1 MNILKT
7 YNRLNLGKFEYRDEK
22 NQMEYLQPLA
32 QARTRMGKFFQPNQL
47 LGRKGSIGCVS
58 LEISQQCNLDCS
70 LCYLSPNSSN
80 VKDLPLTELFSR
92 LDKIRHHY
100 GVGTNVQISG
110 GDPTLRN
117 RKELMQIVRYA
128 RLLGLNPALFTNG
141 ILVSRDLLEELVEN
155 GLSDVAFHVDMS
167 QKRPGY
173 HSEQELNAVRLEYIE
188 RTRGLP
194 LLVVFNTTVFD
205 ENFSDIPSVVQFFID
220 HADRVGFCSFQL
232 QADTGRGVLGK
243 RTLPI
248 SLETV
253 RAKIDEGA
261 DNALGWDAFLIG
273 HPKCHSYAPALAING
288 KAFSMVED
296 PVLVGDFL
304 NDFKHISHDRREQPS
319 GIALK
324 YFRTGLQ
331 KPKWIFRGLKH
342 FLPRLWRIR
351 KEIYAE
357 KKLPRKISF
366 FVQNFMDADN
376 LDQERIDACSFT
388 VMTSEGPV
396 SMCAHNA
403 RRDDYILKP
412 VTVYE
417 QTGAVTFYPLK
428 KKYLLKTR
436 KSNNLVMEEA

>member
-1 MNILKT
+1 MKILELINNWLLESSNNMNIENEL
-7 YNRLNLGKFEYRDEK
+7 EHC
-22 NQMEYLQPLA
+22 QSLA

-58 LEISQQCNLDCS
+58 LEISQRCNLDCS
-70 LCYLSPNSSN
+70 LCYLSPNSNN

-92 LDKIRHHY
+92 MDKIRHHY

-110 GDPTLRN
+110 GDPTLRK

-128 RLLGLNPALFTNG
+128 RTLGLNPALFTNG
-141 ILVSRDLLEELVEN
+141 ILASRDLLEELVEN

-167 QKRPGY
+167 QERPGY

-205 ENFSDIPSVVQFFID
+205 ENFSDIPSIVQFFIN
-220 HADRVGFCSFQL
+220 HSDRVGFCSFQL

-243 RTLPI
+243 RTKPI

-261 DNALGWDAFLIG
+261 GNALGWDAFLIG

-296 PVLVGDFL
+296 PALVGDFL

-319 GIALK
+319 GSCLTISPPPKKSRHRTRTPRNSSAVANSPSRST
-324 YFRTGLQ
+324 RTGSA
-331 KPKWIFRGLKH
+331 PSAPYFS
-342 FLPRLWRIR
+342 RIVCGR
-351 KEIYAE
+351 SPTCA
-357 KKLPRKISF
+357 
-366 FVQNFMDADN
+366 
-376 LDQERIDACSFT
+376 
-388 VMTSEGPV
+388 MT
-396 SMCAHNA
+396 
-403 RRDDYILKP
+403 
-412 VTVYE
+412 
-417 QTGAVTFYPLK
+417 
-428 KKYLLKTR
+428 
-436 KSNNLVMEEA
+436 